1 MKSQL
6 LHTLIDLLDEY
17 YQTNDSETMED
28 FVVWL
33 SGRFYKGDGGDEHK
47 DQLDLMLAF
56 QISMLNKSIKKVTKS
71 EISDSTLSSLDGY
84 SFLLHLEHAD
94 SFRKMELI
102 EMHNLEA
109 PTGIEVIKR
118 LLTKGLIE
126 EFNDEEDK
134 RAKRVRM
141 TKQGRKEL
149 ERLKPLLEEKFKHFS
164 KSLSIEEKLGLVASL
179 NKLIRT

>member
-6 LHTLIDLLDEY
+6 LHTLIDLLEEY
-17 YQTNDSETMED
+17 SGTNDSETIED

-33 SGRFYKGDGGDEHK
+33 SGKFYKSDDGGDHVN
-47 DQLDLMLAF
+47 QLDLMLAF
-56 QISMLNKSIKKVTKS
+56 QISMLNKSIKKATKG
-71 EISDSTLSSLDGY
+71 EISESTLSSLDGY

-109 PTGIEVIKR
+109 PTGIEIIKR
-118 LLTKGLIE
+118 LLSKGLIE
-126 EFNDEEDK
+126 EFNDEEDR

-141 TKQGRKEL
+141 THAGRKEL
-149 ERLKPLLEEKFKHFS
+149 KRLKPLLEERFKNFS
-164 KSLSIEEKLGLVASL
+164 KSLTVEEKLGLVASL
-179 NKLIRT
+179 NKLIRA